1 LSVRLLASGV
11 PRVVLE
17 RIAPRPGVTVE
28 PCPRWAPDGTGAL
41 RIEFGVD
48 SLAGLHG
55 VVASLSSTSRGGY
68 AFQFG
73 MRFTRDGG
81 GGSGWTRLT
90 RIGLMPGDPA
100 ASRAAALEPWSIATD
115 PAPPGAESDPGIRA
129 DVDTFL
135 LDAPAGHYEFEVRV
149 WAEEAG
155 AFVNA
160 PCLVAISG
168 VRPPATATAAV
179 PDGLGDVPPIPMPA
193 ISQIALGGP
202 DAMRVCSPTS
212 VAMVLGALGIEAE
225 PGAVM
230 RLAHAAAHDRY
241 GVWPFNVWAAS
252 RWGAIGYVGVLD
264 SWDCARALLENG
276 VPLVISEGHAPGG
289 LPGSPLEQTDGH
301 LLVLR
306 GIRGG
311 MALVHDPAAPDPA
324 SVPREYRVE
333 DLARAWLG
341 HGGAAYILVRPEENT
356 PAD

>member
-11 PRVVLE
+11 PRAVLE
-17 RIAPRPGVTVE
+17 RIAPRPDVTLE

-41 RIEFGVD
+41 RIEFGID

-55 VVASLSSTSRGGY
+55 VVASLSSTSPGGY

-73 MRFTRDGG
+73 MRVTLDGG
-81 GGSGWTRLT
+81 GRSEWARLT
-90 RIGLMPGDPA
+90 RIGLLPGDSA
-100 ASRAAALEPWSIATD
+100 ASRAAALEQWSIATD
-115 PAPPGAESDPGIRA
+115 RTPPGAASGPGIRG

-135 LDAPAGHYEFEVRV
+135 LDAPAGHGEFEVRV
-149 WAEEAG
+149 WPEVAD
-155 AFVNA
+155 AFVSA
-160 PCLVAISG
+160 PCLLAISG
-168 VRPPATATAAV
+168 VRDPATATTAV
-179 PDGLGDVPPIPMPA
+179 HDGLGDVPPIPMPA

-212 VAMVLGALGIEAE
+212 VAMVLGALGFEAE
-225 PGAVM
+225 PGAVT
-230 RLAHAAAHDRY
+230 RLAYAAAHDRY

-252 RWGAIGYVGVLD
+252 RWGAIGYVGVID

-276 VPLVISEGHAPGG
+276 VPLVISEAHGPGD
-289 LPGSPLEQTDGH
+289 LPGSPLPETDGH

-311 MALVHDPAAPDPA
+311 MALVHDPAAPEDA
-324 SVPREYRVE
+324 GVPREYRVE

-341 HGGAAYILVRPEENT
+341 HGGAAYILVRPVGNA